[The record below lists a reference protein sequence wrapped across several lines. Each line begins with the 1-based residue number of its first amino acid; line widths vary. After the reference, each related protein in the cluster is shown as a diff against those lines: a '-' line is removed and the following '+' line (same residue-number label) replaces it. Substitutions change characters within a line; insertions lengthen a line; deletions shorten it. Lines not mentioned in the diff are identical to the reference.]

1 MRECDCGSGA
11 VVLDVIRDGY
21 GIYLFSCCDKC
32 YDKKMKRYRPD
43 INTRYEADEPIDEN
57 E

>member
-1 MRECDCGSGA
+1 VRECDCGSGA